1 MPGLHLSAGRARIAA
16 VFAAADKTELQG
28 LLRRSSAAPAP
39 DGLDAP
45 ERYWAWAAVLMTVSL
60 AVLDGSIAIVA
71 LPTIAADFGA
81 EPSASVWIVNGFQL
95 VVAMGLL
102 PFASLG
108 EIHGYRRV
116 YLSGIALF
124 TAASL
129 ACALSNSLTMLIAA
143 RIVQGIGA
151 AAVMSCNA
159 AMLRYIVPKAMLGT
173 AIGINAFCVGTAATV
188 GPTLSGVILSYAE
201 WPWLFAINLPLGLAA
216 FAMAARFLPASDLAD
231 RRFDWKS
238 AILCAATI
246 GLLVMLLDSFAHGP
260 PVSLVIGEFVAFAIC
275 GTLLVRREL
284 TVAEPMLPLDLLK
297 RPIFAMSVGTSV
309 ASFSAQMLAFVSLP
323 FTFQTV
329 MGFAPATVGVLMM
342 PWPLANAVSAT
353 IAGRLSD
360 RCSPAIL
367 GGIGLAGLAAGLAA
381 LALLP
386 EGASVVD
393 IGWRMA
399 LCGAGFGFF
408 QSPNNKTLIT
418 SAPKV
423 RSGAAGGMLAT
434 ARLTGQT
441 VGAALAALV
450 MARLGVTGGDWALA
464 MAACFAALAATVS
477 LARIRA
483 FRTHTPAE

>member
-1 MPGLHLSAGRARIAA
+1 M
-16 VFAAADKTELQG
+16 LQ
-28 LLRRSSAAPAP
+28 RPSAAPAP

-45 ERYWAWAAVLMTVSL
+45 ERYWAWAAVLMTITL

-71 LPTIAADFGA
+71 LPTIAGEFNASA
-81 EPSASVWIVNGFQL
+81 SASVWIVNGFQL
-95 VVAMGLL
+95 AVAMLLL

-108 EIHGYRRV
+108 EIHGYRRI
-116 YLSGIALF
+116 YLAGIALF

-129 ACALSNSLTMLIAA
+129 ACALSDSLTALTAA
-143 RIVQGIGA
+143 RVVQGIGA
-151 AAVMSCNA
+151 AGLMSCNA

-173 AIGINAFCVGTAATV
+173 AIGINAFCVGTAATI
-188 GPTLSGVILSYAE
+188 GPTVSGFILSFAE
-201 WPWLFAINLPLGLAA
+201 WPWLFAINLPLGLIA
-216 FAMAARFLPASDLAD
+216 FAMGARFLPASDLAD

-246 GLLVMLLDSFAHGP
+246 GLLVVLLDSFGHG
-260 PVSLVIGEFVAFAIC
+260 VSAALVAGEVAALAIC

-284 TVAEPMLPLDLLK
+284 TMAEPMLPLDLLK
-297 RPIFAMSVGTSV
+297 RPIFAMSIGTSI

-329 MGFAPATVGVLMM
+329 MGFAPGAVGVLMM
-342 PWPLANAVSAT
+342 PWPLANAVSAS

-360 RCSPAIL
+360 RHSPAIL
-367 GGIGLAGLAAGLAA
+367 GGIGLAALAAGLVA
-381 LALLP
+381 LVLLP
-386 EGASVVD
+386 EQASLAD
-393 IGWRMA
+393 IAWRMA
-399 LCGAGFGFF
+399 LCGTGFGFF

-423 RSGAAGGMLAT
+423 RSGAAGGMLGT

-441 VGAALAALV
+441 VGAALAAMV
-450 MARLGVTGGDWALA
+450 MARLGVTGGDWALGL
-464 MAACFAALAATVS
+464 AACFAALAAAVS

>member
-1 MPGLHLSAGRARIAA
+1 M
-16 VFAAADKTELQG
+16 LQ
-28 LLRRSSAAPAP
+28 RPSAAPAP
-39 DGLDAP
+39 DGLDTP
-45 ERYWAWAAVLMTVSL
+45 ERYWAWAAVLMTITL

-71 LPTIAADFGA
+71 LPTIAAEFGV
-81 EPSASVWIVNGFQL
+81 EPSASIWIVNGFQL

-108 EIHGYRRV
+108 EIHGYRRI
-116 YLSGIALF
+116 YLTGIALF

-129 ACALSNSLTMLIAA
+129 GCALSGSLTTLTAA
-143 RIVQGIGA
+143 RVVQGIGA
-151 AAVMSCNA
+151 AALMSCNA
-159 AMLRYIVPKAMLGT
+159 AMLRYIMPKAMLGT

-188 GPTLSGVILSYAE
+188 GPTLSGIILSYAD

-246 GLLVMLLDSFAHGP
+246 GLLVVTLDSLGHGIP
-260 PVSLVIGEFVAFAIC
+260 AALVAGEIAALAIC

-284 TVAEPMLPLDLLK
+284 TMAEPLLPLDLLK
-297 RPIFAMSVGTSV
+297 RPVFAMSVGTSV

-329 MGFAPATVGVLMM
+329 MGFAPGVVGLLMM
-342 PWPLANAVSAT
+342 PWPLANAVSGA

-360 RCSPAIL
+360 RYSPAIL
-367 GGIGLAGLAAGLAA
+367 GGIGLAALAAGLAA
-381 LALLP
+381 LALRP
-386 EGASVVD
+386 EDASLVD
-393 IGWRMA
+393 IAWRMA
-399 LCGAGFGFF
+399 LCGGGFGFF

-418 SAPKV
+418 SATKA
-423 RSGAAGGMLAT
+423 RSGAAGGMLST
-434 ARLTGQT
+434 SRLTGQS
-441 VGAALAALV
+441 VGAALAALL

-464 MAACFAALAATVS
+464 LAACFAAVAAAVS

-483 FRTHTPAE
+483 FRTHTPVD

>member
-1 MPGLHLSAGRARIAA
+1 MLQRTSA
-16 VFAAADKTELQG
+16 V
-28 LLRRSSAAPAP
+28 PAP

-45 ERYWAWAAVLMTVSL
+45 ERYWAWAAVLMTITL

-71 LPTIAADFGA
+71 LPTIAAEFGA
-81 EPSASVWIVNGFQL
+81 SASASVWIVNGFQL
-95 VVAMGLL
+95 AVAMGLL

-116 YLSGIALF
+116 YLFGIALF

-129 ACALSNSLTMLIAA
+129 ACVLSGSLTMLIAA
-143 RIVQGIGA
+143 RVVQGIGA
-151 AAVMSCNA
+151 AGLMSCNA
-159 AMLRYIVPKAMLGT
+159 AMLRYIVPKAKFGN
-173 AIGINAFCVGTAATV
+173 AIGITSFCVGTAATL
-188 GPTLSGVILSYAE
+188 GPTLSGVILSFAE

-216 FAMAARFLPASDLAD
+216 FAMAVRFLPASDLAD

-246 GLLVMLLDSFAHGP
+246 GLLVVLLDSFSHGLP
-260 PVSLVIGEFVAFAIC
+260 AAVIIGEIAALAIC

-297 RPIFAMSVGTSV
+297 RPVFAMSVGTSI
-309 ASFSAQMLAFVSLP
+309 ASFSAQMMAFVSLP

-329 MGFAPATVGVLMM
+329 MGFAPGAVGLLMM

-360 RCSPAIL
+360 RHSPAIL
-367 GGIGLAGLAAGLAA
+367 GGIGLAA
-381 LALLP
+381 LASGLVALTLLP
-386 EGASVVD
+386 EEASFVD
-393 IGWRMA
+393 IAWRMA

-408 QSPNNKTLIT
+408 QSPNNKTLMT
-418 SAPKV
+418 SGPKV
-423 RSGAAGGMLAT
+423 RSGAAGGMLGT

-450 MARLGVTGGDWALA
+450 MAQLGVTGGGWALA
-464 MAACFAALAATVS
+464 LAACFAALAAIVS

>member
-1 MPGLHLSAGRARIAA
+1 L
-16 VFAAADKTELQG
+16 LQ
-28 LLRRSSAAPAP
+28 RPSAAPAP
-39 DGLDAP
+39 DGLDTP
-45 ERYWAWAAVLMTVSL
+45 ERYWAWAAVLMTITL

-71 LPTIAADFGA
+71 LPTIAAEFGV
-81 EPSASVWIVNGFQL
+81 EASVSIWVVNGFQL
-95 VVAMGLL
+95 VVAMGVL

-116 YLSGIALF
+116 YLAGIALF

-129 ACALSNSLTMLIAA
+129 ACALSGSLTALTAA
-143 RIVQGIGA
+143 RVVQGIGA
-151 AAVMSCNA
+151 AALMSCNA
-159 AMLRYIVPKAMLGT
+159 AMLRYIMPKAMLGT

-188 GPTLSGVILSYAE
+188 GPTLSGVILSYAD

-216 FAMAARFLPASDLAD
+216 FVMAARFLPASDLAD

-246 GLLVMLLDSFAHGP
+246 GLLVISLDSIGHGVP
-260 PVSLVIGEFVAFAIC
+260 AALLAGEIAALAIC

-284 TVAEPMLPLDLLK
+284 TMAEPLLPLDLLK
-297 RPIFAMSVGTSV
+297 RPVFAMSVGTSV

-329 MGFAPATVGVLMM
+329 MGFTPGVVGLLMM
-342 PWPLANAVSAT
+342 PWPLANAVSGA

-360 RCSPAIL
+360 RYSPAIL
-367 GGIGLAGLAAGLAA
+367 GGIGLAALAAGLAA
-381 LALLP
+381 LALRP
-386 EGASVVD
+386 EDASLAD
-393 IGWRMA
+393 IAWRMA

-408 QSPNNKTLIT
+408 QAPNNKTLIT
-418 SAPKV
+418 SAAKV
-423 RSGAAGGMLAT
+423 RSGAAGGMLST
-434 ARLTGQT
+434 SRLTGQS
-441 VGAALAALV
+441 VGAALAALL

-464 MAACFAALAATVS
+464 LAACFAAVAAAVS

-483 FRTHTPAE
+483 FRTHTTPD